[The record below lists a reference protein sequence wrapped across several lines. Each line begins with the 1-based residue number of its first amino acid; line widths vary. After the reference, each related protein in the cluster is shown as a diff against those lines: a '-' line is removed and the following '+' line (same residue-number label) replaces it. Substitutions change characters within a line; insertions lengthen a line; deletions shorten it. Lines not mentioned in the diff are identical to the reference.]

1 MISQT
6 LDPSTSLLVQPAAST
21 LVSVQSAASTSE
33 SEEMFKNGES
43 VVYTQ
48 SSQITVLLIDDQLI
62 IGEAIRRT
70 LACESDIAFHYCN
83 DPTQALQTAVKVAPT
98 VILQDLV
105 MPSVDGLMLLRWFRA
120 HPSTQNIPIIMLSTK
135 DEPKLKADAFSHGA
149 NDYLVKLPDRI
160 ELIARIRYHSKAYNN
175 LKALS
180 VATATAQ
187 HQTQHLEQTLLQLQK
202 TQAQLIQTEKM
213 SSLGQLV
220 ACVAHEINNPVNFI
234 HGNIT
239 CASDYLQNLLNL
251 AQLCQQ
257 HAPDLTPELQQQ
269 IDKLDL
275 DFLIEDLPK
284 MLSSMKVGTDR
295 IRQIVLTLRNFSRL
309 DEAEMK
315 PVDIH
320 EGIDSTLL
328 ILQNRLKAKADGR
341 GIELI
346 KEYGSLPL
354 VECYAGQL
362 NQVFMNIFSNAIDA
376 LESYNSE
383 RSEVDIKTKPSTLT
397 IRTRVES
404 ADSIAVQI
412 VDDGPGMSEEVQ
424 KRIFDPFF
432 TTKPIGKGTGLGL
445 SISHQIVTEK
455 HHGSIQCISELGQG
469 TEFWIKIPIHPVKPL
484 SS

>member
-1 MISQT
+1 MLQAPN
-6 LDPSTSLLVQPAAST
+6 LPASLSVEFAASP
-21 LVSVQSAASTSE
+21 SE
-33 SEEMFKNGES
+33 AKEVFKKVES
-43 VVYTQ
+43 VVGFQ

-62 IGEAIRRT
+62 ISEAIRRA
-70 LACESDIAFHYCN
+70 LACENDITFHYCS
-83 DPTQALQTAVKVAPT
+83 DPTQAIQTAVKVAPT
-98 VILQDLV
+98 VILQDLI

-120 HPSTQNIPIIMLSTK
+120 HPATQNIPIIMLSTK
-135 DEPKLKADAFSHGA
+135 EEPNLKAEAFSHGA
-149 NDYLVKLPDRI
+149 NDYLVKIPDRI
-160 ELIARIRYHSKAYNN
+160 ELVARIRYHSRAYNN
-175 LKALS
+175 LKALN

-187 HQTQHLEQTLLQLQK
+187 YQTQQLEQTLLQLQK
-202 TQAQLIQTEKM
+202 TQSQLIQTEKM

-234 HGNIT
+234 HGNIN

-269 IDKLDL
+269 IDELDL

-284 MLSSMKVGTDR
+284 LLSSMKVGTDR

-328 ILQNRLKAKADGR
+328 ILQNRLKVKPDGS
-341 GIELI
+341 GTELV
-346 KEYGSLPL
+346 KEYGNLPL

-362 NQVFMNIFSNAIDA
+362 NQVFMNILGNAIDA

-383 RSEVDIKTKPSTLT
+383 RSKVDIQTKPSTIT
-397 IRTRVES
+397 IRTMVKS
-404 ADSIAVQI
+404 ANSIAVQI
-412 VDDGPGMSEEVQ
+412 VDNGSGMPEEVQ

-432 TTKPIGKGTGLGL
+432 TTKRVGKGTGLGL

-455 HHGSIQCISELGQG
+455 HHGSIQCNSEIGRG
-469 TEFWIKIPIHPVKPL
+469 TEFWIEIPIRPVKPL

>member
-1 MISQT
+1 MT
-6 LDPSTSLLVQPAAST
+6 LQILEPAASSSQLAT
-21 LVSVQSAASTSE
+21 LPPEA
-33 SEEMFKNGES
+33 EEISRDVGGVAGS
-43 VVYTQ
+43 Q
-48 SSQITVLLIDDQLI
+48 SSQVVVLLIDDQLI

-70 LACESDIAFHYCN
+70 LACEHNITFHYCS
-83 DPTQALQTAVKVAPT
+83 DPAQAIQTAIKVAPT
-98 VILQDLV
+98 VILQDLI

-120 HPSTQNIPIIMLSTK
+120 HPATQNIPIIMLSSK
-135 DEPKLKADAFSHGA
+135 EDPNLKAEAFSHGA
-149 NDYLVKLPDRI
+149 NDYLVKLPDRV
-160 ELIARIRYHSKAYNN
+160 ELVARISYHSRAYNN

-187 HQTQHLEQTLLQLQK
+187 YQTQQLEQTLAKLQK

-234 HGNIT
+234 HGNIN
-239 CASDYLQNLLNL
+239 CASDYLQDLLNL
-251 AQLCQQ
+251 AQLCQK
-257 HAPDLTPELQQQ
+257 HTSDLTPELQQQ
-269 IDKLDL
+269 ISELDL
-275 DFLIEDLPK
+275 DFLMEDLPK
-284 MLSSMKVGTDR
+284 LLFSMKMGTDR
-295 IRQIVLTLRNFSRL
+295 IRQLVLTLRNFSRL

-328 ILQNRLKAKADGR
+328 ILQNRLKVEAGCR

-346 KEYGSLPL
+346 KEYGDLPL
-354 VECYAGQL
+354 VECYPGQL
-362 NQVFMNIFSNAIDA
+362 NQVFMNILSNAIDA
-376 LESYNSE
+376 LESYNNQ
-383 RSEVDIKTKPSTLT
+383 RSGVEPEAEPSTIT
-397 IRTRVES
+397 IRTIVKG

-412 VDDGPGMSEEVQ
+412 VDNGSGMPEAVQ

-455 HHGSIQCISELGQG
+455 HHGSIQCQSESGQG
-469 TEFWIKIPIHPVKPL
+469 TEFWIEIPIRTVKPL